1 MSFGV
6 KGPISFEKL
15 VSVRSLEKRLSPKHF
30 QVSRKITDIGH
41 QRTMNSPKIVNRKS
55 FNLKLNTNG
64 LNTPGSVW
72 KQAKDIAK
80 EVLES
85 KGTYKIS
92 DLRKAGTPNISPF
105 PKSPTSIPKRSRVF
119 FFNKTLKSL
128 AKMKQNPQLENL
140 SALDKSSA
148 RGLLSRTNSKLNIS
162 ATKHTRSNRSRSVN
176 RDKNTKKPLKSNHSI
191 SSIQKLSILSGVD
204 NLRTKI
210 NMSIDQLPQ
219 VSHSASKIRS
229 PKTIGGIKA
238 NLFDRC
244 FEKVLSDKELD
255 GDTSDLLVSRENP
268 KISLK
273 LADSSKILD
282 SGSRLA
288 LINSTKHIDEMSHKY
303 NKQLN
308 RQYESNMNILKGL
321 VDGHHAEM
329 TSEEHQQK
337 NRSQS
342 RSALKRIIN
351 KGGRPFHD
359 VMEVAWVFM

>member
-1 MSFGV
+1 MSFGL
-6 KGPISFEKL
+6 KGPINFEKL
-15 VSVRSLEKRLSPKHF
+15 VSVRSLERRLSPKHF

-55 FNLKLNTNG
+55 FNLNTNV

-80 EVLES
+80 EVLET

-92 DLRKAGTPNISPF
+92 DLRKVRTQNISPF
-105 PKSPTSIPKRSRVF
+105 PKSPTSIPKGSGVF
-119 FFNKTLKSL
+119 FFNKTFKSL
-128 AKMKQNPQLENL
+128 AKMKQNPQVKNL
-140 SALDKSSA
+140 SALDKSLA
-148 RGLLSRTNSKLNIS
+148 RGLLPRTNSKLNIS
-162 ATKHTRSNRSRSVN
+162 TTKHTRPNLSKSANH
-176 RDKNTKKPLKSNHSI
+176 DKNTKKPLKSNHSI

-204 NLRTKI
+204 NLRTK
-210 NMSIDQLPQ
+210 NNLSIDQLPQ

-229 PKTIGGIKA
+229 PKTKDAIKA

-268 KISLK
+268 KISSK

-288 LINSTKHIDEMSHKY
+288 LINSTQHIDEMSHKY

-308 RQYESNMNILKGL
+308 RQYESNMNILKGI
-321 VDGHHAEM
+321 VDGHHVQM
-329 TSEEHQQK
+329 TNEELQQK
-337 NRSQS
+337 NRSKS

-351 KGGRPFHD
+351 KGGRSFHD
-359 VMEVAWVFM
+359 VIEVA